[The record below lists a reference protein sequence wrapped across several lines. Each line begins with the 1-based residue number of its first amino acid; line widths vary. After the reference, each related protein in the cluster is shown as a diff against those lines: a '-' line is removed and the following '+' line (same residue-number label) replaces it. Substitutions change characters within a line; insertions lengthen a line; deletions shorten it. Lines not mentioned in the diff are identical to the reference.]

1 MLTEAQQ
8 KALKRVSQ
16 IEKIAKDPHGQILEL
31 SDNLESIVPRQWL
44 LHQNFS
50 SYTLPPSLFAAGGKD
65 INIKV

>member
-8 KALKRVSQ
+8 NALKRVSQ

-31 SDNLESIVPRQWL
+31 SDNLESIVHQQWL

>member
-1 MLTEAQQ
+1 MLTEKQL
-8 KALKRVSQ
+8 KALKR
-16 IEKIAKDPHGQILEL
+16 IEKLEKIDQDPKGQILEL
-31 SDNLESIVPRQWL
+31 SDNLESIVHQQWL

>member
-8 KALKRVSQ
+8 NALKRVSQ
-16 IEKIAKDPHGQILEL
+16 IEKIAKDTPGQLLEL
-31 SDNLESIVPRQWL
+31 SDNLESIVPQQWL

-65 INIKV
+65 INIKF

>member
-8 KALKRVSQ
+8 NALKRVSQ
-16 IEKIAKDPHGQILEL
+16 IEKIAKDTPGQLLEL
-31 SDNLESIVPRQWL
+31 SDNLESIVHQQWL

-65 INIKV
+65 INIKF

>member
-16 IEKIAKDPHGQILEL
+16 IEKIAKDTPGQLLEL
-31 SDNLESIVPRQWL
+31 SDNLESIVHQQWL

>member
-16 IEKIAKDPHGQILEL
+16 IEKIAKDTHGQLLEL
-31 SDNLESIVPRQWL
+31 SDNLESIVHQQWL

>member
-8 KALKRVSQ
+8 NALKRVSQ
-16 IEKIAKDPHGQILEL
+16 IEKIAKDTPGQLLEL

-65 INIKV
+65 INIKF

>member
-8 KALKRVSQ
+8 NALKRVSQ

-31 SDNLESIVPRQWL
+31 SDNLESIVHQQWL

-65 INIKV
+65 INIKF

>member
-8 KALKRVSQ
+8 NALKRVSQ

>member
-8 KALKRVSQ
+8 NALKRVSQ
-16 IEKIAKDPHGQILEL
+16 IEKIAKDPHGQLLEL
-31 SDNLESIVPRQWL
+31 SDNLESIVHQQWL

-65 INIKV
+65 INIKF

>member
-8 KALKRVSQ
+8 NALKRVSQ
-16 IEKIAKDPHGQILEL
+16 IEKIAKDTPGQLLEL

-44 LHQNFS
+44 LHQNFT

-65 INIKV
+65 INIKF

>member
-31 SDNLESIVPRQWL
+31 SDNLESIVHQQWL

-50 SYTLPPSLFAAGGKD
+50 SYTLPPSIFATGGKD
-65 INIKV
+65 INIKF

>member
-16 IEKIAKDPHGQILEL
+16 IEKIAKDPHGQLLEL

>member
-31 SDNLESIVPRQWL
+31 SDNLESIVHQQWL